1 MPCLPF
7 PSLATTRLQNSPTTI
22 HSIHS
27 LLFPSIHI
35 RTFVKSRHSSR
46 LRDTS
51 ILFHDLSHEPFATTS
66 CFPKHE
72 HNCASKLLHTAFLP
86 PLLPQTIAFFHL
98 PGRSQREITSSDVS
112 NSRSLTKYYRP
123 VWHPSVARTD
133 DLLHS
138 VSPPVPTSEWIAST
152 ETGRVTSATV
162 LRPSVGSTAVLLMSQ
177 RSETIPLSSP

>member
-7 PSLATTRLQNSPTTI
+7 PSLATTWLQNSPTTI

-46 LRDTS
+46 LRDTP

-66 CFPKHE
+66 CFLKHE
-72 HNCASKLLHTAFLP
+72 HNCASKLQQTAFLP
-86 PLLPQTIAFFHL
+86 ALLPPT
-98 PGRSQREITSSDVS
+98 ITSLLLPRRSHCETTLSNVS
-112 NSRSLTKYYRP
+112 NSRSLTTYYRP

-133 DLLHS
+133 ALLHS
-138 VSPPVPTSEWIAST
+138 ASPPAHTSEWTAST
-152 ETGRVTSATV
+152 ETGHVTSATV
-162 LRPSVGSTAVLLMSQ
+162 LRPSVGSTAALLMSQ

>member
-7 PSLATTRLQNSPTTI
+7 PSLATTRLQISPTTT

-27 LLFPSIHI
+27 LLFASIHI

-46 LRDTS
+46 LRDTP

-66 CFPKHE
+66 CFLQHE
-72 HNCASKLLHTAFLP
+72 HNCASKLLHIAFLR
-86 PLLPQTIAFFHL
+86 PLLPQTITFFL
-98 PGRSQREITSSDVS
+98 LSGRSRREIRSSEVS
-112 NSRSLTKYYRP
+112 NSRSLTNFYRL

-133 DLLHS
+133 ALLHS
-138 VSPPVPTSEWIAST
+138 VSPPAHTSEWIASM
-152 ETGRVTSATV
+152 ETGHVTSATV
-162 LRPSVGSTAVLLMSQ
+162 LRPSVGSTAALRMFQ